1 MRARVLG
8 LTALAMVAFA
18 ANSLLCRLALREA
31 SIDPASFTAIRLVSG
46 ALVLLLIVRM
56 RGGSV
61 RTGSWMS
68 ALALFVYAAAFS
80 FAYVSL
86 TAATGALLLFGAV
99 QVAMV
104 GHGLWRGE
112 RLRGWKL
119 VGFVLAL
126 TGLVGLL
133 LPGISAPPAIGAG
146 LMLSAGIAWGVYS
159 LRGRGAGDAT
169 CVTAGNFLRTV
180 PAAVVLMLLARHGVL
195 DRVGIAYAIASGALA
210 SGLGYAVWYSVLP
223 ELRATS
229 AATVQLSVPLLAAIG
244 GIAFLGEALT
254 PRLLV
259 AGVAVLGGIAL
270 VVRPEGNG

>member
-1 MRARVLG
+1 
-8 LTALAMVAFA
+8 
-18 ANSLLCRLALREA
+18 
-31 SIDPASFTAIRLVSG
+31 
-46 ALVLLLIVRM
+46 
-56 RGGSV
+56 
-61 RTGSWMS
+61 
-68 ALALFVYAAAFS
+68 
-80 FAYVSL
+80 
-86 TAATGALLLFGAV
+86 
-99 QVAMV
+99 
-104 GHGLWRGE
+104 
-112 RLRGWKL
+112 
-119 VGFVLAL
+119 
-126 TGLVGLL
+126 
-133 LPGISAPPAIGAG
+133 
-146 LMLSAGIAWGVYS
+146 
-159 LRGRGAGDAT
+159 
-169 CVTAGNFLRTV
+169 VTAGNFLRTV